1 MREILFRAKRA
12 DNGRWI
18 EGYYMYHLNRM
29 PSPVGDGIKPEDEEH
44 IILYDNFADWNM
56 PREITYAP
64 VYKTTVGQYI
74 GMRDRTGKRIF
85 EDDVVKIAVTHFEGY
100 GTRCVTG
107 AMKYDSAGNLGVVI
121 EYIDNIPVW
130 SDILYEL
137 NLSGDIEDY
146 SFEVLGNIHDNPELL
161 KRY

>member
-29 PSPVGDGIKPEDEEH
+29 ASPVGDGIKPEDEEH
-44 IILYDNFADWNM
+44 IILYDSFADWNM

-64 VYKTTVGQYI
+64 VDKTTVGQYI

-85 EDDVVKIAVTHFEGY
+85 EDDVVKIAVTRFEGY